1 MKKVYIICLIFIF
14 ALVIFGV
21 SFYYS
26 KNNLGL
32 NSIQNESEGETESI
46 PIQMKQTAYNE
57 VKITNI
63 TEIRMQVYDLNNN
76 TFSEEKISTPVE
88 FLEMNREDLLTF
100 MKAYLNS
107 PNEEDEK
114 RGLISFEL
122 VQFSRDEVVMRK
134 TFNKVE
140 TAAAGFYG
148 IIENGYVTIYNSD
161 LNTIYDYTDIPAAIL
176 PENIKEK
183 LTNRLD
189 FQNIKELYE
198 FLETYSS

>member
-1 MKKVYIICLIFIF
+1 MKKVYIICLIFVL
-14 ALVIFGV
+14 ALAVFGI
-21 SFYYS
+21 SFFYS

-32 NSIQNESEGETESI
+32 NNTQTETESESESI
-46 PIQMKQTAYNE
+46 TFQMKQTAYNT

-76 TFSEEKISTPVE
+76 TFTEEKISTPVE
-88 FLEMNREDLLTF
+88 FLEMEREDLLTF
-100 MKAYLNS
+100 MNAYLNS
-107 PNEEDEK
+107 PDEDDKK
-114 RGLISFEL
+114 RGLIAFEL
-122 VQFSRDEVVMRK
+122 VQFSREEVVLRK

-140 TAAAGFYG
+140 TSAAKYYG
-148 IIENGYVTIYNSD
+148 VIENGYVTIYNSD

-176 PENIKEK
+176 PENIKNK
-183 LTNRLD
+183 LANRID